1 MAPIRVYLT
10 DTATQFATSP
20 DGSPLVKGHVEAES
34 IAFEPGGWV
43 RCLVTSPEGAEWLTL
58 PPHAVAGIAGR
69 ADGM

>member
-20 DGSPLVKGHVEAES
+20 DGSPLVKGHVEADS
-34 IAFEPGGWV
+34 IAFEAGGWV
-43 RCLVTSPEGAEWLTL
+43 RCRIASPEGEEWLTL

-69 ADGM
+69 GDNV